1 MNSTV
6 KYFIETNCDLLDTN
20 PVEFWHRVENELS
33 IVNQGSV
40 VEYLE
45 QAGFKTIQDR
55 ERVLRYII
63 TMQLFDVTS
72 QITLRVFIA
81 RYLTG
86 ILGFD
91 ADWLFDYIID
101 NRTEWDVN
109 IETINGTTYI
119 TPEGESAYE

>member
-1 MNSTV
+1 MNHTV
-6 KYFIETNCDLLDTN
+6 KYFIETNCDLLDTDS
-20 PVEFWHRVENELS
+20 VEFWHKAENELS
-33 IVNQGSV
+33 IVNQGSL

-45 QAGFKTIQDR
+45 QAGFKTEQDR

-72 QITLRVFIA
+72 QTTLRAFIA

-101 NRTEWDVN
+101 NKDEWDVN

-119 TPEGESAYE
+119 TPQGESAYE